1 MTSVST
7 THLNHM
13 EEKKCR
19 IVALPRI
26 VDPRG
31 NLTVAE
37 AHKQLPFAIKRA
49 YWVYDVPGGEVAA
62 DMLTSSVASLL
73 WR

>member
-1 MTSVST
+1 
-7 THLNHM
+7 M

-37 AHKQLPFAIKRA
+37 AHKQLPLPLKEHIGYMMCLEVK
-49 YWVYDVPGGEVAA
+49 VAA